1 MSVTFYDPKNPVQY
15 DEEYSVTGGCPELN
29 VSNSNARDI
38 LLVLGLCDDCGDL
51 YGEISAKDLSV
62 LVRRTLIRL
71 NNTSNTT
78 NNSIAPSMGMGLKGA
93 QIYHCGRDEG
103 YVSGRLES
111 LLELAASVSNPE
123 DIIRWG

>member
-15 DEEYSVTGGCPELN
+15 DEDYSITGGCPELN

-78 NNSIAPSMGMGLKGA
+78 NNSIVPSMERGLQGA
-93 QIYHCGRDEG
+93 PIYHCGRDEG
-103 YVSGRLES
+103 YVSARLER
-111 LLELAASVSNPE
+111 LLELAASVSDPDDN
-123 DIIRWG
+123 IRWG

>member
-15 DEEYSVTGGCPELN
+15 DEDYSITGGCPELN

-78 NNSIAPSMGMGLKGA
+78 NNSIVPSMERGLQGA
-93 QIYHCGRDEG
+93 TIYHCGRDEG
-103 YVSGRLES
+103 YVSARLER
-111 LLELAASVSNPE
+111 LLELAASVSDPDDN
-123 DIIRWG
+123 IRWG